1 MERTVDGLVEEARR
15 LSLPQQLALIE
26 RLAQSLQ
33 SELEGARALRGELI
47 TWDVLSDEALANFE
61 KGL

>member
-1 MERTVDGLVEEARR
+1 MERSVDGLVEEARR

-33 SELEGARALRGELI
+33 LELEGARALRGELF

>member
-47 TWDVLSDEALANFE
+47 TWDALSDEALANFE

>member
-15 LSLPQQLALIE
+15 LSLPEQLALIE